1 VKISRKTDYALKTV
15 IDLALHDRQVVP
27 GAHIARRQDIPI
39 KFLEQILLILKGA
52 GVVSSRRGK
61 NGGYSLAQRPSNITL
76 ASVVRLSEGSVSLT
90 PNPRQ
95 SVGQAP
101 SDEVESSLQK
111 VWADIN
117 DYIAGRLE
125 EVTLQDM
132 CDRVAEL
139 SREQQTQYVI

>member
-1 VKISRKTDYALKTV
+1 MKISRKTDYALKTV

-52 GVVSSRRGK
+52 GMVSSRRGK
-61 NGGYSLAQRPSNITL
+61 NGGYSLAHRPSNITL
-76 ASVVRLSEGSVSLT
+76 ASVVRLSEGSLSLA
-90 PNPRQ
+90 PSPRR
-95 SVGQAP
+95 SVGQATP
-101 SDEVESSLQK
+101 DEVESSLQE

-117 DYIAGRLE
+117 DYIADRLQ

-132 CDRVAEL
+132 CHRVVEL
-139 SREQQTQYVI
+139 SREHQMQYVI

>member
-1 VKISRKTDYALKTV
+1 MKISRKTDYALKTV
-15 IDLALHDRQVVP
+15 IDLALHDKQVVP

-61 NGGYSLAQRPSNITL
+61 NGGYSLAQRPSDITL
-76 ASVVRLSEGSVSLT
+76 ASVVRLSEGGFSLA
-90 PNPRQ
+90 PSARRPA
-95 SVGQAP
+95 GQATP
-101 SDEVESSLQK
+101 GEVESSLQE

-117 DYIAGRLE
+117 DYIAGRLQ

-139 SREQQTQYVI
+139 SQEQQMQYVI